1 MSLVRGTRAQ
11 KKRAKNRIKAKNPI
25 ARWGTYSMWKLT
37 ADQIYLF
44 DEISMSREWVGKQT
58 KGSGKKKR
66 TIAAHK
72 GPIEFDF
79 RFTLHKEFFKSVDIA
94 QQIRNW
100 NSRVGKAAPFYVGTT
115 ALGAARKYRLVGV
128 NVSDIQ
134 QVRGTI
140 VACTIE
146 LHFKMTNAKTL
157 KSEKKQFKKTIRK
170 KSKKAKKK
178 LKKRRT
184 G

>member
-1 MSLVRGTRAQ
+1 MSLVNGTKA
-11 KKRAKNRIKAKNPI
+11 KKKKGKERIKAKNPI
-25 ARWGTYSMWKLT
+25 ARWGTYSSWKLT

-44 DEISMSREWVGKQT
+44 DEINMSREWVGKQT
-58 KGSGKKKR
+58 KGSGKNKK

-79 RFTLHKEFFKSVDIA
+79 RFTLHKEFFAKIDIA
-94 QQIRNW
+94 QTIRNW
-100 NSRVGKAAPFYVGTT
+100 NSRVGKAAPFYLGTT

-128 NVSDIQ
+128 DVSDIQ

-146 LHFKMTNAKTL
+146 LHFKMTNSKTL
-157 KSEKKQFKKTIRK
+157 KSEKKQFKKAIKKKSRK
-170 KSKKAKKK
+170 KKKK
-178 LKKRRT
+178 LNKRRT